1 MVTMSDAVPA
11 SARYPVHRST
21 GGITL
26 AWVWIG
32 AVAVLVASVVW
43 VHGSLSE
50 LGGALVVLATVGPAY
65 VWGLRPRMEENPE
78 EIYVAN
84 PLRDVHLPWS
94 ALTYA
99 RVRYTLELSAADGTE
114 VSVFA
119 VPRETPSQRFR
130 RNSRGSGV
138 PFLGGPPDAVSSGM
152 SAPERLAYDLNERVE
167 RRSGGQAAAP
177 VVVEWASTA
186 VWALVASV
194 ASALLGFVM
203 VVF

>member
-1 MVTMSDAVPA
+1 MSDAVPA
-11 SARYPVHRST
+11 PGRYPVHRST
-21 GGITL
+21 GGVTL
-26 AWVWIG
+26 AWVWIV
-32 AVAVLVASVVW
+32 AVAVLVGSVFW
-43 VHGSLSE
+43 VHSSLSE
-50 LGGALVVLATVGPAY
+50 IGGALVVLGTIGPAY

-84 PLRDVHLPWS
+84 PLRDVRIPWS

-99 RVRYTLELSAADGTE
+99 RVRYTLELTTADGSE

-138 PFLGGPPDAVSSGM
+138 PFLGGPTDAVATGM
-152 SAPERLAYDLNERVE
+152 SMPERLAYDLNERVE
-167 RRSGGQAAAP
+167 RRPAGQTTAP
-177 VVVEWASTA
+177 VMVQWASTA
-186 VWALVASV
+186 VWTLIASV
-194 ASALLGFVM
+194 ASVVLGFVM

>member
-1 MVTMSDAVPA
+1 MSDAVPA
-11 SARYPVHRST
+11 PGRYPVHRST

-26 AWVWIG
+26 AWVWIA
-32 AVAVLVASVVW
+32 AVALLVGSVFW
-43 VHGSLSE
+43 VHAALSE
-50 LGGALVVLATVGPAY
+50 MGGALVVLATIGPAY

-78 EIYVAN
+78 EIYVVN

-138 PFLGGPPDAVSSGM
+138 PFLGGPPDAVAGGM

-167 RRSGGQAAAP
+167 RRPSGQPAAA
-177 VVVEWASTA
+177 VIVEWAGTP

-194 ASALLGFVM
+194 AAAVLGFVM